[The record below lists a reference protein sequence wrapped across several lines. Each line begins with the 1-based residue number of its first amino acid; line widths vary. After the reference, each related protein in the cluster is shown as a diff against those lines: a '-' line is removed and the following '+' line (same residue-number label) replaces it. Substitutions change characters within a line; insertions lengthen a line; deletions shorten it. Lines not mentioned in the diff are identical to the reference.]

1 MNHMALPEINLS
13 PGHRAVTQRFVAAC
27 YEDERIVA
35 AFLGGSY
42 AKDTADAHSD
52 LDLYLLTTDAAYE
65 AFLTERESFIRLLGE
80 PLFLEDFGTP
90 YSLFYI
96 LADGTEGELL
106 IGRQSRFKHIHGGA
120 YIVLLDKQGILTGV
134 EFPWHEADQVE
145 QLETLRQL
153 IAGFWHEVSHFNK
166 AMARGQLWFA
176 YGELEIM
183 RHMCV
188 NLARLHH
195 NFTDDGV
202 GDEPYFKIEQAMPV
216 EQLAPLQAT
225 YCPMEPAAMR
235 QAGHIILRFYH
246 DLALSL
252 AQTHALP
259 YPAELEQ
266 LMLRTMTRESHPPH
280 MGKLEIYE

>member
-1 MNHMALPEINLS
+1 MTLPEINL
-13 PGHRAVTQRFVAAC
+13 PDNHRAVTQRFVAAC

-42 AKDTADAHSD
+42 AKGTADAHSD
-52 LDLYLLTTDAAYE
+52 LDLYLITTDPAYE
-65 AFLTERESFIRLLGE
+65 AFLAGRETFIRLLGE
-80 PLFLEDFGTP
+80 PLFLEDFGSPHT
-90 YSLFYI
+90 LFYI
-96 LADGTEGELL
+96 FTDGTEGELYM
-106 IGRQSRFKHIHGGA
+106 GRESHFQHIHSGP
-120 YIVLLDKQGILTGV
+120 YHVLLDELGILNGV
-134 EFPWHEADQVE
+134 EFPWHEASRVE
-145 QLETLRQL
+145 QIETLRRL
-153 IAGFWHEVSHFNK
+153 IANFWHEVSHFSK

-216 EQLAPLQAT
+216 VQLAPLQAT

-235 QAGHIILRFYH
+235 QACHIILRFYH
-246 DLALSL
+246 EVAISL
-252 AQTHALP
+252 AQTHSLH
-259 YPAELEQ
+259 YPAELERV
-266 LMLRTMTRESHPPH
+266 MLKPE
-280 MGKLEIYE
+280 KYL